1 MELDKI
7 IVTVF
12 LLIASVIML
21 IAYKQSGKPVKN
33 GMLVMGTGL
42 VALGLSS
49 SLGLGVPLN
58 IYTLLTSLVFGAPG
72 VASLAV
78 VNLLV

>member
-12 LLIASVIML
+12 LLVSSVVML
-21 IAYKQSGKPVKN
+21 IAYKQSGKPVRN
-33 GMLVMGTGL
+33 GILVMGTGL
-42 VALGLSS
+42 LSLGAAYA
-49 SLGLGVPLN
+49 LGLGVPLN
-58 IYTLLTSLVFGAPG
+58 LYTLLASLVLGAPG